1 VPHQLALR
9 AVVNDQKPAIY
20 TRPVSPLAHHIDAGR
35 RADAVDLDVPMTN
48 PMLPISPVYA
58 GNAQFIEDLYERY
71 LTQPASVSEEWRQ
84 LFATLKGAD
93 SPMRAV
99 VAEQIRH
106 LFADREPGRADGR
119 PGQMGPG
126 TPVAKQTAV
135 TRLIHAH
142 RALGHFRARVDPIRL
157 RAQPN
162 IPDLEPAFH
171 GLTEADMN
179 TVFHTGNL
187 GGRSEMALHEIVDML
202 RQTYTGSI
210 GTEFLHISEVDQKRW
225 LQTRLEATRARPDFT
240 PDERVQF
247 LSRLI
252 AAEGLEHYLH
262 TAYAGQKRFSL
273 EGGESTI
280 TALDTIIRTAGVR
293 GVQEMVIGMAH
304 RGRLNVLVNIM
315 GKSPKE
321 LFQEFEGLHDWKGI
335 SGDVKYHQGYSTDI
349 ATRGGTMH
357 VALGYNPSHLEIIDP
372 VTEGSVRARQEKR
385 NDVECRQVMAVL
397 LHGDASFAG
406 QGVVYETLNLSQT
419 RGYTTGGTIHIVIN
433 NRIGFTTS
441 HPLDVRSTLYC
452 TDVGKVVQ
460 APIFHVNGEDPEAVA
475 YVAQL
480 AVDFR
485 MTFKRDVIIDLVC
498 YRRYGHNE
506 ADEPAATQPMMY
518 KKIRAQR
525 TVARSYADA
534 LLERGVV
541 KPGEAALLTTEYREA
556 LKQGQQVAVSIV
568 CPLKDRKP
576 RIFAEIRKNHWTV
589 PSNTAVSMAD
599 IKRLGARL
607 GSLPEDFELHP
618 RVAKI
623 VEDRRMMAVG
633 AMPADWGFAETLA
646 YASLVEGGH
655 PVRLSGQDS
664 GRGTF
669 FHRHAV
675 FLNQRNGDEY
685 IPLQHISEDQARFTV
700 INSILSEEAALG
712 FEYGFSAASPE
723 TLVIW
728 EAQFGDFANGAQVVI
743 DQFMVS
749 AEQKWRLLCGLTLML
764 PHGHEGQ
771 GPEHTS
777 ARIERFLQ
785 MAAQDNIQICYP
797 STPAQMFHLLRRQ
810 VLRPYRKPLII
821 FSPKSTLRRKTSFSP
836 LADLVQGGFRVVIG
850 EGEVQDPTKIERL
863 VLSSGKVYF
872 DIAEA
877 RRAKD
882 ITGVALARIEQL
894 YPYPDEAIRA
904 ELARYPRLGTVV
916 WAQEEPEN
924 QGAWFFMR
932 DKLQAALAPGQTLTY
947 VGRRDMAAP
956 SGGDYHR
963 HLERQRIIID
973 SALDVRQE
981 HGQVGGASG
990 E

>member
-1 VPHQLALR
+1 M
-9 AVVNDQKPAIY
+9 N
-20 TRPVSPLAHHIDAGR
+20 
-35 RADAVDLDVPMTN
+35 N
-48 PMLPISPVYA
+48 PMLSVSPVYA
-58 GNAQFIEDLYERY
+58 GNSEFIEDLYERY

-84 LFATLKGAD
+84 LFATFKGAD
-93 SPMRAV
+93 SPMRSAR
-99 VAEQIRH
+99 ADQIRR
-106 LFADREPGRADGR
+106 LFDEQGH
-119 PGQMGPG
+119 G
-126 TPVAKQTAV
+126 TTAHRNGKAEGKATVAKQIAV
-135 TRLIHAH
+135 MRLIQAH
-142 RALGHFRARVDPIRL
+142 RGLGHFRACVDPIRL

-162 IPDLEPAFH
+162 IPDLDPNFH
-171 GLTEADMN
+171 GLTEVDMD

-187 GGRSEMALHEIVDML
+187 GGQSEMTLHEIVDML
-202 RQTYTGSI
+202 RETYTGSI
-210 GTEFLHISEVDQKRW
+210 GSEFLHISEVEEKRW
-225 LQTRLEATRARPDFT
+225 LQTRLEATRTRPSFGH
-240 PDERVQF
+240 DERIQF
-247 LSRLI
+247 LARII
-252 AAEGLEHYLH
+252 AAEGIEHYLH

-273 EGGESTI
+273 EGGETAI
-280 TALDTIIRTAGVR
+280 TALDTIIQTSGAQGTE
-293 GVQEMVIGMAH
+293 EMVIGMAH

-315 GKSPKE
+315 GKAPKE
-321 LFQEFEGLHDWKGI
+321 LFHEFEGLHDWKGI

-349 ATRGGTMH
+349 ATRGGIMH

-385 NDVECRQVMAVL
+385 NDSEREKVMAVL

-452 TDVGKVVQ
+452 TDVGKVIQ
-460 APIFHVNGEDPEAVA
+460 APIFHVNGDDPEAVA

-480 AVDFR
+480 AVDYR
-485 MTFKRDVIIDLVC
+485 MTFKKDVIIDIIC

-518 KKIRAQR
+518 KKIRSQDS
-525 TVARSYADA
+525 VAKVYARRLLDEGVIEPGQDDA
-534 LLERGVV
+534 
-541 KPGEAALLTTEYREA
+541 LTTEYREA
-556 LKQGQQVAVSIV
+556 LQAGQQVALSIV
-568 CPLKDRKP
+568 CPLVDRKP
-576 RIFAEIRKNHWTV
+576 RIFAEIRNNHWTT
-589 PSNTAVSMAD
+589 PAETAISAAD
-599 IKRLGARL
+599 VRRLGARL
-607 GSLPEDFELHP
+607 DALPADFELHP

-623 VEDRRMMAVG
+623 VEDRRMMTVG
-633 AMPADWGFAETLA
+633 AMPVDWGFAEVMA
-646 YASLVEGGH
+646 YASLVDNGH

-685 IPLQHISEDQARFTV
+685 IPLQHISENQARFTV

-712 FEYGFSAASPE
+712 FEYGFSAASPG

-743 DQFMVS
+743 DQFMVA
-749 AEQKWRLLCGLTLML
+749 AEQKWSLLCGLTLML
-764 PHGHEGQ
+764 PHGYEGQ

-785 MAAQDNIQICYP
+785 MAAQDNIQICNP

-821 FSPKSTLRRKTSFSP
+821 FSPKSTLRRKLSFSP
-836 LADLVQGGFRVVIG
+836 LDELVQGNFRPVVG
-850 EGEVQDPTKIERL
+850 EQDHLNVEGVDRL
-863 VLSSGKVYF
+863 VLCSGKVYY
-872 DIAEA
+872 DILEA
-877 RRAKD
+877 RREKG
-882 ITGVALARIEQL
+882 IQHVAIARVEQL
-894 YPYPDEAIRA
+894 YPYPHEAVAA
-904 ELARYPRLGTVV
+904 ELARYPKLRHVV

-924 QGAWFFMR
+924 QGAWFFVR
-932 DKLQAALAPGQTLTY
+932 DRLSKALKPGQTLSY
-947 VGRRDMAAP
+947 SGRPDMAAP

-963 HLERQRIIID
+963 HLERQKLLVD
-973 SALDVRQE
+973 SALDIDEEPAQA
-981 HGQVGGASG
+981 VGHPSG
-990 E
+990 K

>member
-1 VPHQLALR
+1 
-9 AVVNDQKPAIY
+9 
-20 TRPVSPLAHHIDAGR
+20 
-35 RADAVDLDVPMTN
+35 
-48 PMLPISPVYA
+48 MLPVSPVYA
-58 GNAQFIEDLYERY
+58 GNAEFIEDLYERF
-71 LTQPASVSEEWRQ
+71 LTSPASVAEEWRR
-84 LFATLKGAD
+84 LFSAMKGAD
-93 SPMRAV
+93 SPVRAA
-99 VAEQIRH
+99 VADQIRR
-106 LFADREPGRADGR
+106 LFDDHDHGTVA
-119 PGQMGPG
+119 GPRG
-126 TPVAKQTAV
+126 KAENHASLAKQIAV
-135 TRLIHAH
+135 MRLIQAH
-142 RALGHFRARVDPIRL
+142 RGLGHFRAAVDPIRL
-157 RAQPN
+157 RAQPI
-162 IPDLEPAFH
+162 IPDLDPNFH
-171 GLTEADMN
+171 GLAEADMD

-187 GGRSEMALHEIVDML
+187 GGHTELTLRGIVDML
-202 RQTYTGSI
+202 RETYTGSI
-210 GTEFLHISEVDQKRW
+210 GSEFLHISEVEEKRW
-225 LQTRLEATRARPDFT
+225 LQTRLEATRTRPSFSA
-240 PDERVQF
+240 DERVQI
-247 LSRLI
+247 LARLV
-252 AAEGLEHYLH
+252 AAEGIEHYLH

-273 EGGESTI
+273 EGGETTI
-280 TALDTIIRTAGVR
+280 TALDTIISSAGAQGTV
-293 GVQEMVIGMAH
+293 EMVIGMAH

-321 LFQEFEGLHDWKGI
+321 LFAEFEGLHDWKGV

-349 ATRGGTMH
+349 ATRGGIMH
-357 VALGYNPSHLEIIDP
+357 LALGYNPSHLEIIDP

-385 NDVECRQVMAVL
+385 GDSERRKVMAVL

-480 AVDFR
+480 AGDYR
-485 MTFKRDVIIDLVC
+485 MTFKKDVIIDLIC

-518 KKIRAQR
+518 KKIRGHD
-525 TVARSYADA
+525 TVAKLYADA
-534 LLERGVV
+534 LASAGVLEAGQFDV
-541 KPGEAALLTTEYREA
+541 LTAEYREA
-556 LKQGQQVAVSIV
+556 LKQGHQVATGIV
-568 CPLKDRKP
+568 CPLVDRKP
-576 RIFAEIRKNHWTV
+576 RVFEEMRKNHWTT
-589 PSNTAVSMAD
+589 PADTALSMAD
-599 IKRLGARL
+599 IRRLGARL
-607 GSLPEDFELHP
+607 CALPEDFELHP

-623 VEDRRMMAVG
+623 VEDRRMMAAG
-633 AMPADWGFAETLA
+633 AMLVDWGFAEVMA
-646 YASLVEGGH
+646 YASLVDAGH
-655 PVRLSGQDS
+655 PVRLSGQDT

-685 IPLQHISEDQARFTV
+685 IPLQHVSDKQARCTV

-712 FEYGFSAASPE
+712 FEYGFSAASPD

-743 DQFMVS
+743 DQFIVA

-785 MAAQDNIQICYP
+785 MAAQDNLQICHP

-810 VLRPYRKPLII
+810 ILRPYRKPLII
-821 FSPKSTLRRKTSFSP
+821 FSPKSTLRRKASFSP
-836 LADLVQGGFRVVIG
+836 LDDLVAGRFREVIG
-850 EGEVQDPTKIERL
+850 ETDAIDCPSVERL
-863 VLSSGKVYF
+863 VLCSGKVYY
-872 DIAEA
+872 DLKEA
-877 RRAKD
+877 RGEKA
-882 ITGVALARIEQL
+882 TSQVAIARIEQL
-894 YPYPDEAIRA
+894 NPYPADAVAA
-904 ELARYPRLGTVV
+904 ELARYPKLREVV

-924 QGAWFFMR
+924 QGSWSFVR
-932 DKLQAALAPGQTLTY
+932 DRLTA
-947 VGRRDMAAP
+947 VLGPGRRLVYSGRPLMAAP

-963 HLERQRIIID
+963 HMERQKQLVEF
-973 SALDVRQE
+973 AL
-981 HGQVGGASG
+981 GIAG
-990 E
+990 EPEPVVDDPAKKH

>member
-1 VPHQLALR
+1 
-9 AVVNDQKPAIY
+9 
-20 TRPVSPLAHHIDAGR
+20 
-35 RADAVDLDVPMTN
+35 MTN
-48 PMLPISPVYA
+48 PMLPSSPVYA

-84 LFATLKGAD
+84 LFASFKGAD
-93 SPMRAV
+93 SPMRAAV
-99 VAEQIRH
+99 EEQIRH
-106 LFADREPGRADGR
+106 LFADREYRRSDGR
-119 PGQMGPG
+119 SGQANEKA
-126 TPVAKQTAV
+126 TVAKQIAV
-135 TRLIHAH
+135 MRLIQAH
-142 RALGHFRARVDPIRL
+142 RGLGHFRARVDPIRL

-171 GLTEADMN
+171 GLTESDMN

-187 GGRSEMALHEIVDML
+187 GGRSEMALHEIVAML
-202 RQTYTGSI
+202 RETYTGSI
-210 GTEFLHISEVDQKRW
+210 GTEFLHISEVEQKRW
-225 LQTRLEATRARPDFT
+225 LQTRLEATRARPDFGT
-240 PDERVQF
+240 DERIKF
-247 LSRLI
+247 LSRLV

-273 EGGESTI
+273 EGGETTI
-280 TALDTIIRTAGVR
+280 TALDAIIQSSGAQGVE
-293 GVQEMVIGMAH
+293 EMVIGMAH

-357 VALGYNPSHLEIIDP
+357 VALGYNPSHLEIADP
-372 VTEGSVRARQEKR
+372 VTEGSVRARQER
-385 NDVECRQVMAVL
+385 RDDVERRKVMAVL

-433 NRIGFTTS
+433 NQIGFTTS

-460 APIFHVNGEDPEAVA
+460 APIFHVNGEDPDAVA
-475 YVAQL
+475 YVAEL

-525 TVARSYADA
+525 TVAQGYADT
-534 LLERGVV
+534 LEKQGLI
-541 KPGEAALLTTEYREA
+541 KPGEAAAMTTEYREA
-556 LKQGQQVAVSIV
+556 LKQGQQVAAGIV
-568 CPLKDRKP
+568 CPLVDRKP
-576 RIFAEIRKNHWTV
+576 RIFAEIRKNHWTT
-589 PSNTAVSMAD
+589 PADTAVSMAD

-607 GSLPEDFELHP
+607 CSVPEDFELHP

-633 AMPADWGFAETLA
+633 AMPVDWGFAETMA
-646 YASLVEGGH
+646 YASLVEQGH
-655 PVRLSGQDS
+655 PVRLSGQDT

-685 IPLQHISEDQARFTV
+685 IPLQHVSDRQTRFTV

-723 TLVIW
+723 TLVVW

-743 DQFMVS
+743 DQFIVS

-764 PHGHEGQ
+764 PHGYEGQ

-785 MAAQDNIQICYP
+785 MAAQDNLQICYP

-836 LADLVQGGFRVVIG
+836 LTDLSQGGFQVVIG
-850 EGEVQDPTKIERL
+850 ESEIKDTSQIERL

-872 DIAEA
+872 DIAEV
-877 RRAKD
+877 RREKEIAS
-882 ITGVALARIEQL
+882 VAVARIEQL
-894 YPYPDEAIRA
+894 YPYPDQAVRA
-904 ELARYPRLGTVV
+904 ELARYPRLKTVV

-924 QGAWFFMR
+924 QGAWYFVR
-932 DKLQAALAPGQTLTY
+932 DRLQAALAHGQTLSY
-947 VGRRDMAAP
+947 VGRPDMAAP

-963 HLERQRIIID
+963 HLERQKLIVEG
-973 SALDVRQE
+973 ALDLGQE
-981 HGQVGGASG
+981 HRQAAEAAGR
-990 E
+990 

>member
-1 VPHQLALR
+1 MNNA
-9 AVVNDQKPAIY
+9 
-20 TRPVSPLAHHIDAGR
+20 
-35 RADAVDLDVPMTN
+35 
-48 PMLPISPVYA
+48 MLSVSPVYA
-58 GNAQFIEDLYERY
+58 GNSEFIEDLYERY
-71 LTQPASVSEEWRQ
+71 LTQPTSVSEEWRHLFSAFKGSDSPSRAAIADQIRQ
-84 LFATLKGAD
+84 LFDDQERLA
-93 SPMRAV
+93 S
-99 VAEQIRH
+99 
-106 LFADREPGRADGR
+106 PGRHGKAES
-119 PGQMGPG
+119 QA
-126 TPVAKQTAV
+126 TVAKQIAV
-135 TRLIHAH
+135 MRLIQAH
-142 RALGHFRARVDPIRL
+142 RGLGHFRAAVDPIRL
-157 RAQPN
+157 RSQPI
-162 IPDLEPAFH
+162 IPDLAPSFH
-171 GLTEADMN
+171 GLTEADMD

-187 GGRSEMALHEIVDML
+187 GGRSEMTLHEIAEML
-202 RQTYTGSI
+202 RDTYTGSI
-210 GTEFLHISEVDQKRW
+210 GSEFLHISEVEEKRW
-225 LQTRLEATRARPDFT
+225 LQTRLEATRTHTDWSADQRIH
-240 PDERVQF
+240 F

-273 EGGESTI
+273 EGGETTI
-280 TALDTIIRTAGVR
+280 TALDTIIGSAGAR
-293 GVQEMVIGMAH
+293 GVEEMVIGMAH

-315 GKSPKE
+315 GKSPQD
-321 LFQEFEGLHDWKGI
+321 LFAEFEGVHDWKGV

-349 ATRGGTMH
+349 ATRGGIMH

-385 NDVECRQVMAVL
+385 KDDERRKVMAVL

-441 HPLDVRSTLYC
+441 HPLDARSTLYC

-475 YVAQL
+475 YVAEL
-480 AVDFR
+480 AVDYR
-485 MTFKRDVIIDLVC
+485 MTFKKDVIIDLVC

-506 ADEPAATQPMMY
+506 ADEPAATQPRMY
-518 KKIRAQR
+518 KKIRGHD
-525 TVARSYADA
+525 TVAKIYAGRLQD
-534 LLERGVV
+534 EGVIE
-541 KPGEAALLTTEYREA
+541 PGQVAALSGEYREA
-556 LKQGQQVAVSIV
+556 LKQGHLVAMNVV
-568 CPLKDRKP
+568 CPLVDRKP
-576 RIFAEIRKNHWTV
+576 RVFSEIRGNHWTV
-589 PSNTAVSMAD
+589 AADTGLPMAD
-599 IKRLGARL
+599 LRRLSARL
-607 GSLPEDFELHP
+607 DSLPEDFELHP

-623 VEDRRMMAVG
+623 VEDRRMMGAG
-633 AMPADWGFAETLA
+633 AMPVDWGFAEIMA
-646 YASLVEGGH
+646 YASLVDQGY
-655 PVRLSGQDS
+655 PVRLSGQDT

-685 IPLQHISEDQARFTV
+685 IPIQHISDKQARFTV

-712 FEYGFSAASPE
+712 FEYGFSAASPG

-743 DQFMVS
+743 DQFIVS

-810 VLRPYRKPLII
+810 VIRPYRKPLII
-821 FSPKSTLRRKTSFSP
+821 FSPKSPLRRKETFSP
-836 LADLVQGGFRVVIG
+836 LDELVTGRFREVIP
-850 EGEVQDPTKIERL
+850 EVDSTDPASVERL
-863 VLSSGKVYF
+863 VLCSGKVYY
-872 DIAEA
+872 DIQEA
-877 RRAKD
+877 RRTMGIA
-882 ITGVALARIEQL
+882 GVAVSRIEQFN
-894 YPYPDEAIRA
+894 PYPAEAVAA
-904 ELARYPRLGTVV
+904 ELARYPKAALVV

-924 QGAWFFMR
+924 QGAWYFMR
-932 DKLQAALAPGQTLTY
+932 DHLTGALRPGQRLVY
-947 VGRRDMAAP
+947 SGRPNMAAP

-963 HLERQRIIID
+963 HLVRHQQLVEG
-973 SALDVRQE
+973 AL
-981 HGQVGGASG
+981 GIASEMEPG
-990 E
+990 S

>member
-1 VPHQLALR
+1 
-9 AVVNDQKPAIY
+9 
-20 TRPVSPLAHHIDAGR
+20 
-35 RADAVDLDVPMTN
+35 MTN
-48 PMLPISPVYA
+48 PTLSSSPEYA
-58 GNAQFIEDLYERY
+58 GNAEFIEDLYERY
-71 LTQPASVSEEWRQ
+71 LTQPGSVPEEWQR
-84 LFATLKGAD
+84 LFAGLKGSD
-93 SPMRAV
+93 SPMRA
-99 VAEQIRH
+99 AIADQIRQ
-106 LFADREPGRADGR
+106 LFDDREHGQPGNRAQADG
-119 PGQMGPG
+119 Q
-126 TPVAKQTAV
+126 TSVAKQIAV
-135 TRLIHAH
+135 MRLMQAY
-142 RALGHFRARVDPIRL
+142 RGLGHFRASLDAIRL

-171 GLTEADMN
+171 GLTDADMD

-187 GGRSEMALHEIVDML
+187 GGRSEMALHEIVAML
-202 RQTYTGSI
+202 RETYTGSI
-210 GTEFLHISEVDQKRW
+210 GTEFLHISEVEQKRW
-225 LQTRLEATRARPDFT
+225 LQTRLEATRARPTFT
-240 PDERVQF
+240 ANQRVGF
-247 LSRLI
+247 LSRLV

-273 EGGESTI
+273 EGGETTI
-280 TALDTIIRTAGVR
+280 TALDTIIQTSGAQGVE
-293 GVQEMVIGMAH
+293 EMVIGMAH

-321 LFQEFEGLHDWKGI
+321 LFQEFEGLHNWKGI

-385 NDVECRQVMAVL
+385 NDVERRKVMAVL

-419 RGYTTGGTIHIVIN
+419 RGYTTGGTIHIVVN

-485 MTFKRDVIIDLVC
+485 MTFKKDVIIDLIC

-518 KKIRAQR
+518 KKIRAQH
-525 TVARSYADA
+525 TVAQNYAEALEKEGVIRPGEADA
-534 LLERGVV
+534 LT
-541 KPGEAALLTTEYREA
+541 AEYREA
-556 LKQGQQVAVSIV
+556 LKQGQQVALSIV
-568 CPLKDRKP
+568 CPLVDRKP
-576 RIFAEIRKNHWTV
+576 RIFEQIRANHWTV
-589 PSNTAVSMAD
+589 ASNTAVSLAD

-607 GSLPEDFELHP
+607 NTLPEDFELHP

-623 VEDRRMMAVG
+623 IDDRRMMAVG
-633 AMPADWGFAETLA
+633 AMPVDWGFAENMA
-646 YASLVEGGH
+646 YASLVEEGH
-655 PVRLSGQDS
+655 PVRLSGQDT

-675 FLNQRNGDEY
+675 LLNQRNGDEY
-685 IPLQHISEDQARFTV
+685 IPLQHVSENQARFTV

-712 FEYGFSAASPE
+712 FEYGFSAARPD

-749 AEQKWRLLCGLTLML
+749 AEQKWSLLCGLTLML
-764 PHGHEGQ
+764 PHGYEGQ

-810 VLRPYRKPLII
+810 ILRPYRKPLVI
-821 FSPKSTLRRKTSFSP
+821 FSPKSTLRRKASFSP
-836 LADLVQGGFRVVIG
+836 LTELAEGGFHPVIG
-850 EGEVQDPTKIERL
+850 DDEVKDPNTVDRL
-863 VLSSGKVYF
+863 VFSSGKVHF
-872 DIAEA
+872 DILEA
-877 RRAKD
+877 RREKD
-882 ITGVALARIEQL
+882 VGGVALARVEQL
-894 YPYPDEAIRA
+894 YPYPDQAIRT
-904 ELARYPRLGTVV
+904 ELARYPRLKTVV

-924 QGAWFFMR
+924 QGAWYFMR
-932 DKLQAALAPGQTLTY
+932 DRLQASLRAGQTLTH
-947 VGRRDMAAP
+947 VARPNMAAP

-963 HLERQRIIID
+963 HLERQKMLIEG
-973 SALDVRQE
+973 ALDLHEQE
-981 HGQVGGASG
+981 TAAGASAK
-990 E
+990 